1 MKFIKYTAILGAVL
15 TVLGF
20 GTAQAAKMNGGYW
33 DRKDIIRNQ
42 PIVAV
47 PPVTRSVPGLHHSSH
62 HSQRWE
68 SQVIED
74 GYAEWL
80 DDNTLLLPVP
90 SELSLELRRGN
101 VTVSTAETEEIR
113 IVCDSL
119 KTKSDEMQFY
129 QEDDELK
136 MRIGRA
142 DRPASDVTILLP
154 QGYQFHE
161 AEFEIAAGSCK
172 VLELLADEMS
182 LHVSAGELVIQN
194 GEACKVDLTC
204 AAGALS
210 YTGQILEAAE
220 VECAAG
226 SVHLTLYQKKE
237 DFNYEAEGTGGNIQI
252 GDTALSGILF
262 EKSLNYNACREME
275 LQCAGGQI
283 QVEFLP
289 DQNNV

>member
-33 DRKDIIRNQ
+33 DRKDIIRNR

-68 SQVIED
+68 SQVIQD

-80 DDNTLLLPVP
+80 DDNTLILPVP
-90 SELSLELRRGN
+90 TELSLELRRGN

-129 QEDDELK
+129 QEEDELK
-136 MRIGRA
+136 MRIGRS

-154 QGYQFHE
+154 QGHQFLE

-172 VLELLADEMS
+172 VLELQADELS

-194 GEACKVDLTC
+194 GEACGADLTC

-210 YTGQILEAAE
+210 YTGQILEAAD

-226 SVHLTLYQKKE
+226 SIHLTLYQKKE

-262 EKSLNYNACREME
+262 EKSLNFNACREME